1 MAMRCKSASSIFW
14 KGAKEMVTPGTARV
28 IAVNISAS
36 KGVSKEN
43 VSQGLLKEGYG
54 LIGDAHA
61 DPDSHRQVSLLAM
74 ESIDK
79 MRDLGL
85 EVGPGD
91 FAENL
96 TIQGIDLARLPLGTR
111 IAVAEEVLLEIAQ
124 IGKDCHVG
132 CAIYRQIGKC
142 IMPKKGVFAKVIRGG
157 FVKPG
162 DLIRVC

>member
-43 VSQGLLKEGYG
+43 ISQGLLKEGYG

-61 DPDSHRQVSLLAM
+61 APDSHRQVSLLAM
-74 ESIDK
+74 E
-79 MRDLGL
+79 
-85 EVGPGD
+85 D

-142 IMPKKGVFAKVIRGG
+142 IMPKEGVFAKVIRGG